1 MEECKDWICKGRT
14 VKEMWAEIKEK
25 INEAMP
31 KKKVKIRKWDMG
43 EKAWYDKEWEEMK
56 REMRRKMTKFMK
68 GKCSRETFTEE
79 RRHLNSGANKER
91 KDTKKKKW

>member
-1 MEECKDWICKGRT
+1 
-14 VKEMWAEIKEK
+14 MWAEIKEK

-43 EKAWYDKEWEEMK
+43 EKAWYDKEWEERK

-68 GKCSRETFTEE
+68 GKCSRETFTGE